1 MIVSFVQPV
10 MNGLRINVMT
20 QHVNI
25 VPKDQ
30 KNQVKA
36 FRHWVREI
44 WMTNC
49 DERLTYGQDPATMK
63 QYWDAYK
70 WWIKR
75 EYKHQ
80 RSKNV

>member
-25 VPKDQ
+25 VPNDQ

-36 FRHWVREI
+36 FRHWVREL